1 MYDQNFKVKPLATL
15 CRMYPLLGGNV
26 YVTLVYCKETV
37 YCIGVLAC
45 IMCIALVC
53 VLPWCISLHYDAMN
67 DARTLAT
74 FLYHRHSCDTD
85 EGQTGRKYFY

>member
-37 YCIGVLAC
+37 YCLGVLAC
-45 IMCIALVC
+45 IMMPRTTQEPLQLSCI
-53 VLPWCISLHYDAMN
+53 
-67 DARTLAT
+67 T
-74 FLYHRHSCDTD
+74 DTVAH
-85 EGQTGRKYFY
+85 